1 MTSVNTPG
9 NKYFGARHVL
19 DSISVLLFM
28 IPFYVGM
35 HFLFKERLRF
45 GREYVASQNWKAAVA
60 ALEPFD
66 SPTQKFLD
74 GTGEAHYLLALAYGG
89 AGQKVKAEKIK
100 TFVQKHRKGVWADKL
115 KGVEPPR
122 VSSIKAAR
130 ASENATQGSSES
142 PSSSDKQGDKFS
154 RPATRVERPKSSAP
168 AKRKKRF

>member
-1 MTSVNTPG
+1 MSSVNTPG
-9 NKYFGARHVL
+9 NKYFAARHVL

-28 IPFYVGM
+28 IPFYIGM

-45 GREYVASQNWKAAVA
+45 GREYVANQNWKAAVA

-74 GTGEAHYLLALAYGG
+74 GTGEAHYLLAVAYAG
-89 AGQKVKAEKIK
+89 AGQKARAEKIK

-130 ASENATQGSSES
+130 ASESATQALSDSAN
-142 PSSSDKQGDKFS
+142 SSDKQGDKFS
-154 RPATRVERPKSSAP
+154 RPATHVERPKSSAP
-168 AKRKKRF
+168 AK